1 MRPDEFSE
9 LTYTVDA
16 GVATIRLDRPDFLNA
31 FSSRLYGEL
40 KWAIRAAAAD
50 DAVDVV
56 VLTGA
61 GRAFATGGDLKEVLE
76 RLGDGNALSMYAF
89 VDNLPWAEFRQ
100 CPKVVIGAVNGLCF
114 AGGVIAAASCDI
126 TIAVESARFA
136 LTEGR
141 VGVADTFAPSL
152 LASRLSTAKLKYLL
166 LTGKAI
172 GADEAERI
180 GLITEVVPDGALDRR
195 VAEVVDEVR
204 RTSPVSRR
212 LFKHYV
218 NQLDPLPTDPGM
230 LSALCSP
237 EAMEGLRAFSEG
249 RIPDYRP
256 DSPTVADLRDGATNN
271 SADTS
276 PR

>member
-1 MRPDEFSE
+1 VSPEEFTE
-9 LTYTVDA
+9 LTYTVA
-16 GVATIRLDRPDFLNA
+16 GGVATIRLNRPDFLNA

-50 DAVDVV
+50 DGVDVV
-56 VLTGA
+56 VLTGT

-89 VDNLPWAEFRQ
+89 VDNLPWADFRQ
-100 CPKVVIGAVNGLCF
+100 CPKVIIGAVNGLCF

-126 TIAVESARFA
+126 TIAVEGARFA

-141 VGVADTFAPSL
+141 VGVADTFAPTV
-152 LASRLSTAKLKYLL
+152 LASRISTAKLRYLL

-172 GADEAERI
+172 GAEEAERI
-180 GLITEVVPDGALDRR
+180 GLITEVVPDGALEQR
-195 VAEVVDEVR
+195 VAELVDEVR

-218 NQLDPLPTDPGM
+218 NQLEPLPTDPG
-230 LSALCSP
+230 LFSALLSP
-237 EAMEGLRAFSEG
+237 EALEGLKAFSEG

-256 DSPTVADLRDGATNN
+256 DPPAVADLRDPAV
-271 SADTS
+271 
-276 PR
+276 P

>member
-1 MRPDEFSE
+1 
-9 LTYTVDA
+9 
-16 GVATIRLDRPDFLNA
+16 
-31 FSSRLYGEL
+31 
-40 KWAIRAAAAD
+40 
-50 DAVDVV
+50 
-56 VLTGA
+56 
-61 GRAFATGGDLKEVLE
+61 
-76 RLGDGNALSMYAF
+76 
-89 VDNLPWAEFRQ
+89 
-100 CPKVVIGAVNGLCF
+100 
-114 AGGVIAAASCDI
+114 
-126 TIAVESARFA
+126 
-136 LTEGR
+136 
-141 VGVADTFAPSL
+141 
-152 LASRLSTAKLKYLL
+152 
-166 LTGKAI
+166 
-172 GADEAERI
+172 
-180 GLITEVVPDGALDRR
+180 VVPDGALDRR